1 MDGQPVQLATGVLE
15 TGRVALDNP
24 DNGSSSDPE
33 LQNVIFNN
41 LLAEHVPNLN
51 VEGSPSS
58 KSMLFHTSS
67 DTVNDLLRGLSATP
81 AVVGSIERLSKE
93 TEAVLPSFAKA
104 LVSSSGENV
113 VVTEEGPPVISGSFD
128 EQQVEFPPP
137 TSSGIGRRGENDEA
151 EIAPNLDCNDD
162 FVLLNDRL
170 LPSSDASNESL
181 GDFLGSFNDSNVS
194 QRLEQIDF
202 SDVFSQLKDM
212 LKTPDKQ
219 QHRDESQQPHI
230 KDGGASIGGL
240 LDILGSPERTKSL
253 VKDGATN
260 STTFLDPTYRSLM
273 DETSVDYIQK
283 FKELASRMNN
293 ETSS

>member
-1 MDGQPVQLATGVLE
+1 MSPGTPASIAAAAAPKHEASITTTLINHQLLALLQTVLLQQHNNQKGVQQLKQSSQPSTVAPTAATKPVTTSTKSKPSLTSSGVDGQPVQLATGVLE

-41 LLAEHVPNLN
+41 LLAEHIPNLN

-104 LVSSSGENV
+104 LVSSSRENV

-137 TSSGIGRRGENDEA
+137 TSSDIGRRGENDEA

-162 FVLLNDRL
+162 CKPTKCCTLAVS
-170 LPSSDASNESL
+170 PYCCCDAL
-181 GDFLGSFNDSNVS
+181 FLTCTV
-194 QRLEQIDF
+194 QYL
-202 SDVFSQLKDM
+202 
-212 LKTPDKQ
+212 T
-219 QHRDESQQPHI
+219 
-230 KDGGASIGGL
+230 
-240 LDILGSPERTKSL
+240 
-253 VKDGATN
+253 
-260 STTFLDPTYRSLM
+260 
-273 DETSVDYIQK
+273 
-283 FKELASRMNN
+283 
-293 ETSS
+293 